1 MTDRGPRDEQPIRS
15 REAAPSPGRRRAAD
29 PWSLAIGALGAVL
42 LGAGA
47 TLAILGAVGVFKAPT
62 APTTPPPPTVT
73 APPPAEP
80 PPTLSEEVTVA
91 EVARRV
97 IPSTVYV
104 EASSLFRGGS
114 GSGVV
119 YGGDGYILTN
129 HHVIDGASQVH
140 VTFSDGA
147 QFPAQVVGSYHV
159 TDLAVLLTAR
169 SDVAPID
176 LGESDGLAIGQ
187 PAVAVGNPLGDLG
200 GPTVTAGI
208 VSALNRSLDGPPGGA
223 LYGLVQTDAPISPG
237 SSGGALVDAKARLI
251 GITTA
256 IALSEIGPEGIG
268 FAIPIDLAVGV
279 AADLI
284 KTGEVAHARLGVSG
298 ATIWATERGA
308 EYPVGIH
315 VRSTSAESSYEG
327 SGGRVNDVIV
337 EFAGVE
343 VATNDELLATLRRH
357 RAGDV
362 VEVRILRE
370 DHERVLDVE
379 LGSLG

>member
-1 MTDRGPRDEQPIRS
+1 MTDRGPRDERPLRPDGGV
-15 REAAPSPGRRRAAD
+15 PSPRRRRAAD

-42 LGAGA
+42 LGAGV
-47 TLAILGAVGVFKAPT
+47 TLAILGAAGVFKEPAP
-62 APTTPPPPTVT
+62 PTTPPPPTVT

-80 PPTLSEEVTVA
+80 PPTLSEQVTVA
-91 EVARRV
+91 DVARRV

-104 EASSLFRGGS
+104 EAAGLFRRGG

-129 HHVIDGASQVH
+129 HHVIAGASQVH

-147 QFPAQVVGSYHV
+147 QFPAQVVGSDQV

-176 LGESDGLAIGQ
+176 LGESDGLAIGE

-208 VSALNRSLDGPPGGA
+208 VSALNRSLHSAPGGA

-237 SSGGALVDAKARLI
+237 SSGGALVDAEARLI

-256 IALSEIGPEGIG
+256 IALSEIGPEGMG
-268 FAIPIDLAVGV
+268 FAIPIDMAVGV

-284 KTGEVAHARLGVSG
+284 ETGEVAHARLGVSG
-298 ATIWATERGA
+298 ATIWAAERGA
-308 EYPVGIH
+308 EYPVGIQ
-315 VRSTSAESSYEG
+315 VKSASAESAYEG

-343 VATNDELLATLRRH
+343 VATNDELLAILRR
-357 RAGDV
+357 RRSGDV

-370 DHERVLDVE
+370 DHERVLNVK
-379 LGSLG
+379 LGSLK

>member
-1 MTDRGPRDEQPIRS
+1 MTDHGPRDERPLLPDG
-15 REAAPSPGRRRAAD
+15 AVPSPRRRRVAD

-47 TLAILGAVGVFKAPT
+47 VLAILGAAGVFKEPAP
-62 APTTPPPPTVT
+62 PTTPPPPTVT

-80 PPTLSEEVTVA
+80 PPTLSDEVSVA
-91 EVARRV
+91 DVARRV

-104 EASSLFRGGS
+104 EAVGLFRGGG

-129 HHVIDGASQVH
+129 QHVIDGASQVR
-140 VTFSDGA
+140 VTYSDGA
-147 QFPAQVVGSYHV
+147 QFPAQVVGADQV

-169 SDVAPID
+169 SDVTPID
-176 LGESDGLAIGQ
+176 LGESDGLAIGE

-208 VSALNRSLDGPPGGA
+208 VSALNRSLAGGPGGA

-237 SSGGALVDAKARLI
+237 SSGGALVDAEARLI

-268 FAIPIDLAVGV
+268 FAVPIDLAVGV

-284 KTGEVAHARLGVSG
+284 ETGEVAHARLGVSG
-298 ATIWATERGA
+298 ETIWATERGA
-308 EYPVGIH
+308 EYPVGIQ
-315 VRSTSAESSYEG
+315 VKSTSAESSYEA

-343 VATNDELLATLRRH
+343 VATNDELLATLRR
-357 RAGDV
+357 RRSGDV

-370 DHERVLDVE
+370 DHERVLNVK
-379 LGSLG
+379 LGSLK